1 MKMLDEHGDGI
12 VNAQPCGRWSA
23 LHQAS
28 EAGLVQAHIAIIN
41 SIRIDMPR
49 RQCKTIDNA

>member
-28 EAGLVQAHIAIIN
+28 EAGLVQTHTAIIN